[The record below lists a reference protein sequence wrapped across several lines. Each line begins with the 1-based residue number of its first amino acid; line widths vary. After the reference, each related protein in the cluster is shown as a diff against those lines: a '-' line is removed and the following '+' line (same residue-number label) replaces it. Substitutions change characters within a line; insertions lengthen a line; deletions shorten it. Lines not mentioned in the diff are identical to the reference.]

1 MLLSDISE
9 KILYVNETPKAVCK
23 GVGISLKNFTVKY
36 LLCSAKSHTRA
47 DFCVNV
53 SALEYVDAHAVVVNR
68 MRPVFPKSCA
78 KLFLSLPVFTA
89 DGAFLGRVSDVELQS
104 VNGTLTATRIFT
116 DKNTV
121 YSALGITACLD
132 ALILKREMPYPIGQ
146 RIPAPAVLHFSPS
159 GHPIVGKS
167 TLKDCIEKNRLIHL
181 TLSLP
186 PFSLH
191 LS

>member
-1 MLLSDISE
+1 MFLSDIVD
-9 KILYVNETPKAVCK
+9 KNIYTGTTPRGTCL
-23 GVGISLKNFTVKY
+23 GVGVSLKSRAVKY
-36 LLCSAKSHTRA
+36 LLCSAKSHTQA

-78 KLFLSLPVFTA
+78 KLFLSLPVFTV

-104 VNGTLTATRIFT
+104 VNGVLTATRIFT